1 MSDTKQFLIRVDAD
15 LLQAFQ
21 SFCKQR
27 DTTASQEVR
36 AFMRE
41 YVRKNGQQDLFKAKS
56 K

>member
-1 MSDTKQFLIRVDAD
+1 MSDSKQFLVRVDGN
-15 LLQAFQ
+15 LLEAFQ
-21 SFCKQR
+21 SACKKN

-41 YVRKNGQQDLFKAKS
+41 YVRKNGQQDFFKTKS